1 MALFNPL
8 PAQLRKKL
16 WHRIAMQLRYNVPL
30 LVILENL
37 SSQYKKNKALSN
49 ILDEI
54 TETFSGHGLTDALAP
69 HIPYD
74 ELMLIQSSESN
85 GKLYKGFELAA
96 KTIEFKESIY
106 ASLKNAIS
114 YPALLL
120 VIVIAIF
127 GVVSFVLVPSLS
139 LIAEPETWGGMAK
152 VLYYISSFLTSFF
165 GVLFLMALVIGIVW
179 IWHSFAN
186 YTGKYRTM
194 LDKLPPWNIYRLVV
208 GSVWLFTVASLM
220 QAGKQQKDILN
231 NMVNSEICTP
241 YLESRIIAILSNF
254 GEGKSLGEALI
265 MAETDFPDTELIRDI
280 NIYSNL
286 PDFETK
292 IYAIAEDYVK
302 IGDEK
307 IKENAK
313 LLQAGLLFCIVGI
326 LLCIVYA
333 YQDFM
338 NIFQGV

>member
-1 MALFNPL
+1 MILFNPL
-8 PAQLRKKL
+8 PGQLRKKL
-16 WHRIAMQLRYNVPL
+16 WNRIAMQLRYHVPL
-30 LVILENL
+30 LTIFNSLCI
-37 SSQYKKNKALSN
+37 QYAHRKALSN
-49 ILDEI
+49 VLTDIK
-54 TETFSGHGLTDALAP
+54 ETFENNGLAEALKN

-74 ELMLIQSSESN
+74 ELMLILSTEAK
-85 GKLYKGFELAA
+85 GELYKGFELAA

-106 ASLKNAIS
+106 TSLKDAVS
-114 YPALLL
+114 YPALLMI
-120 VIVIAIF
+120 IVIAIF
-127 GVVSFVLVPSLS
+127 GVVGFVLVPSLS
-139 LIAEPETWGGMAK
+139 LIAEPETWDGMAK
-152 VLYYISSFLTSFF
+152 VLYYVSSFLTSFL
-165 GVLFLMALVIGIVW
+165 GILFLIALVLGIIW
-179 IWHSFAN
+179 IWYSFAN

-220 QAGKQQKDILN
+220 QAGKQLKDILN
-231 NMVNSEICTP
+231 DMTNSEICTP
-241 YLESRIIAILSNF
+241 YLESRIFAILDNY
-254 GEGKSLGEALI
+254 GEGKKLGEALI
-265 MAETDFPDTELIRDI
+265 LAKTDFPDKELINDI

-286 PDFETK
+286 PDFKNK
-292 IYAIAEDYVK
+292 IYTIAEDYVK